1 MDPFATS
8 HFSHDALLHDL
19 NTIDGRDRMTT
30 AVLLSRVAE
39 VEERRLFLRE
49 GYASMQAYCVEQ
61 LHWCE
66 GTASRRVYAAHA
78 ARRFP
83 VLYVAIADGRLH
95 LTAVLMLAKYLT
107 SGNVDD
113 LVAAATHKSKA
124 GIERLIAERF
134 PRPDLPEILRAVPAP
149 PAPAMTAPPSEPR
162 SADGSSAALP
172 PAASPGPELV
182 MGSSPAKIGS
192 RVPRIEP
199 KPLAPERYGLQC
211 TLDQETYDLLQRA
224 RDLMGHRSPGGEI
237 TPVLKS
243 ALQLL
248 VAQLEKQKYAATDCP
263 RPSKPGTSARH
274 IPAAV
279 KRAVAA
285 RDGARCTFVS
295 EAGRRCSARTK
306 LEFDHIE
313 PVARGG
319 QATAENVR
327 LVCRAHNQHAAER
340 AFGVVF
346 MEQKRSEAP
355 RGRSHGS
362 CVPRAL
368 APPPS

>member
-19 NTIDGRDRMTT
+19 KTNDGQNRMSV
-30 AVLLSRVAE
+30 AVILSRVVE
-39 VEERRLFLRE
+39 VEDRRLYLRE
-49 GYASMQAYCVEQ
+49 GYPSMHAFCVEE

-66 GTASRRVYAAHA
+66 GTASRRIYAAHA

-95 LTAVLMLAKYLT
+95 LTAVLMLVKYLT
-107 SGNVDD
+107 SGNVDE
-113 LVAAATHKSKA
+113 LVVAATHKSKA

-149 PAPAMTAPPSEPR
+149 AMTAPPSEPH
-162 SADGSSAALP
+162 SADGSSATLHP
-172 PAASPGPELV
+172 VPSPGPELV
-182 MGSSPAKIGS
+182 MGSSPAKIEPRAP
-192 RVPRIEP
+192 RVEP

-224 RDLMGHRSPGGEI
+224 RDLMGHRNPSGEVV
-237 TPVLKS
+237 PVLKS

-248 VAQLEKQKYAATDCP
+248 VAQLEKQKYSGTDRP
-263 RPSKPGTSARH
+263 LPSKPGTSARH

-279 KRAVAA
+279 KRAVAK
-285 RDGARCTFVS
+285 RDGGRCAFVS
-295 EAGRRCSARTK
+295 EAGRRCAARRT

-327 LVCRAHNQHAAER
+327 LVCRAHNQHAAES
-340 AFGVVF
+340 AFGVAF
-346 MEQKRSEAP
+346 MEQRRSEAR
-355 RGRSHGS
+355 RGRSHGPY
-362 CVPRAL
+362 VPRAL
-368 APPPS
+368 APPS